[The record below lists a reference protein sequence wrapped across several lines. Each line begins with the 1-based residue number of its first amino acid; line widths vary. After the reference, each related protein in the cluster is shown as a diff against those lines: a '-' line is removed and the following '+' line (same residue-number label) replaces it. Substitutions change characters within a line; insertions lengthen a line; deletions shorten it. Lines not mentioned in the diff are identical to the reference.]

1 MARARE
7 PDRRAGS
14 ALSEFPLADCHFSV
28 MGGLSAD
35 LIARVKTAN
44 INRRHA
50 IQKMRFAMY
59 YVPQALAEEV
69 TPPAASSRFRFIF
82 TAPLPEL
89 ILAVGFLSV
98 AVLLAWRLDLHF
110 VVPSSSA
117 LEFTGMSYA
126 VPLSLIAVLGL
137 FLILMKQTMRL
148 VYYATAG
155 LAYGIILVTHFN
167 IKMWM
172 SLINPMLWDDV
183 YWTTDQA
190 LRPLVEASFA
200 VHNLVEMFLPMG
212 DHLYLFAFLAMFA
225 GSIILHSMQRFI
237 VFRKVIFTA
246 MLVHVLGALSYLVMP
261 AVGPLL
267 YEQGVNALETAR
279 QEHMYRGYLA
289 LVAGGRPWIA
299 SEGSQFMF
307 AAVAAMPSL
316 HVASSAVF
324 VYYAWNNIRWLGV
337 AYLPLFIFIIFE
349 AVATRWHYWIDVVAG
364 LALTALAIAITAAL
378 FRPIEAYHA
387 ARRKTGDG
395 RVSDFGGEC
404 TIRPATG

>member
-1 MARARE
+1 MDLA
-7 PDRRAGS
+7 PIDI
-14 ALSEFPLADCHFSV
+14 SENAKPY
-28 MGGLSAD
+28 M
-35 LIARVKTAN
+35 
-44 INRRHA
+44 
-50 IQKMRFAMY
+50 
-59 YVPQALAEEV
+59 
-69 TPPAASSRFRFIF
+69 ASSRFHLIF

-89 ILAVGFLSV
+89 FLALGFLLV
-98 AVLLAWRLDLHF
+98 AIMLAWRLELYF

-137 FLILMKQTMRL
+137 FLIVMKQTMRL
-148 VYYATAG
+148 VYYAAAG

-167 IKMWM
+167 IKLWM
-172 SLINPMLWDDV
+172 SLINPTLWDDV
-183 YWTTDQA
+183 YWQTDQM
-190 LRPLVEASFA
+190 LRPLVDASFA
-200 VHNLVEMFLPMG
+200 VHNLVETTLPVG

-261 AVGPLL
+261 AVGPFL
-267 YEQGVNALETAR
+267 YEQGVNGLETAR
-279 QEHMYRGYLA
+279 QDHMYRGYMA
-289 LVAGGRPWIA
+289 LIAGGRPWIA
-299 SEGSQFMF
+299 SQGSQFMF

-324 VYYAWNNIRWLGV
+324 VYYAWNNVRWLGV
-337 AYLPLFIFIIFE
+337 VYLPLFVFIIFE

-364 LALTALAIAITAAL
+364 LALTAVAIAITAAL

-387 ARRKTGDG
+387 AREQSPEGQVPELADRALSGA
-395 RVSDFGGEC
+395 S
-404 TIRPATG
+404 